1 MNKCGVLVQKQ
12 LLNEQVLIEKERLSM
27 NVVSATRLVAIVGLA
42 LGVLGI
48 AIRLRDIMHRPF
60 KKDLSRA
67 HGSVWRGTLYA
78 FTLGMAPW
86 EKESTRRHWVAYFRG
101 IFFHVGVFTAFGVLF
116 ASPWLHVIPLPI
128 IWLALLVT
136 AVGAVA
142 GFAGVIMR
150 LADENERVLSLPDD
164 YFAVFLVSLF
174 VSLAFLVLLLPAA
187 LPGFYLVTAVM
198 SVYIPFSKIRHCVY
212 FFYSKFFFGLSFGHR
227 GVIGQP
233 GSEYID

>member
-1 MNKCGVLVQKQ
+1 MD
-12 LLNEQVLIEKERLSM
+12 
-27 NVVSATRLVAIVGLA
+27 VVSATRLVAIVGLA

-48 AIRLRDIMHRPF
+48 AIRLRDIMYRPF

-67 HGSVWRGTLYA
+67 RGSVWRGTLYA

-86 EKESTRRHWVAYFRG
+86 EKESTRRHWVSYFRG
-101 IFFHVGVFTAFGVLF
+101 IFFHVGVFVAFGVLF
-116 ASPWLHVIPLPI
+116 ASPWLHLIPLPI

-174 VSLAFLVLLLPAA
+174 VALAFLVLLLPAA
-187 LPGFYLVTAVM
+187 LPGFYVVTAVM

>member
-1 MNKCGVLVQKQ
+1 MDF
-12 LLNEQVLIEKERLSM
+12 
-27 NVVSATRLVAIVGLA
+27 VSATRLIAIVGLV

-67 HGSVWRGTLYA
+67 RGSAWRGTLYA

-101 IFFHVGVFTAFGVLF
+101 IFFHIGVFMAFGVLF
-116 ASPWLHVIPLPI
+116 ASPWLNVIPSPI

-142 GFAGVIMR
+142 GFAGLVMR
-150 LADENERVLSLPDD
+150 LADENERALSLPDD
-164 YFAVFLVSLF
+164 YFALFLVSLF
-174 VSLAFLVLLLPAA
+174 VALAFLSLLLPWA
-187 LPGFYLVTAVM
+187 LPGFYVVTAVM

-227 GVIGQP
+227 GVIGQS